1 MDGMDEE
8 RRGGGTGREEGVKTE
23 DVRKKKRKNIKTRS
37 KKRKE
42 GRKE

>member
-1 MDGMDEE
+1 MDEE
-8 RRGGGTGREEGVKTE
+8 RRGGRDWERGGSETE